1 MVTVCI
7 VGPSNS
13 GKTSLIERLIP
24 ELKGRGL
31 KVATAKHTCRERI
44 SFDTEG
50 KDTYRHRKAGAETV
64 FLISPAG
71 SFILTEI
78 KDKFRL
84 REVLAE
90 YDPGTDILI
99 AEGFKHEDFP
109 KVELV
114 PEGSGSLFL
123 TDESLIA
130 IVSKSPVPDSPVP
143 CFQPSEICGIVDFF
157 ASLTK

>member
-1 MVTVCI
+1 MLTVCI

-31 KVATAKHTCRERI
+31 KIATAKHTCHERI

-123 TDESLIA
+123 NDESLIA
-130 IVSKSPVPDSPVP
+130 IVSESPVPDSPVP
-143 CFQPSEICGIVDFF
+143 CFQPSEISKLVDFF
-157 ASLTK
+157 ALLTK